1 MARGAASTRS
11 FAERWSEALFS
22 VSLCIMK
29 KSQLLILLGLLLPL
43 WAGFAQAPQNTYKY
57 SEGDLPKS
65 IFADIDFAKMN
76 SWIEQE
82 MYAMSQ
88 EELVGQLIMP
98 IVYPST
104 EASKIAAAKSLV
116 VKQHIGGILFQKGS
130 PADQWRMTETLQTTA
145 KRPLLIS
152 LDGEWGLAMRLSNT
166 QRYPRNMGLGNVKDK
181 QLLYNYGRE
190 IARQCRL
197 MGIHINF
204 APSLDVNN
212 NPLNPVI
219 GTRSFGDDPKQVAER
234 GLLYAT
240 GLEDGKVLS
249 VAKHFPG
256 HGNTFEDSHHT
267 LPIVSSSRGDL
278 NKVEL
283 HPFSQYINAG
293 LGGMM
298 TAHLSVAALEPRPN
312 VPTSL
317 SPLVCTELL
326 QKQLGFKGL
335 IFTDGLAM
343 EGAQAKGGEPIGVRA
358 IRAGND
364 VLLGPIDPVR
374 THDELMSALR
384 NGSLSLERIK
394 QSVRKILA
402 YKYALIINPKSEVA
416 KSPSTLLAE
425 LNNSAAKE
433 LNQKLWEGS
442 IRIKKNLGNTLPLGS
457 KNGLAIVQ
465 VGGTAASFVQA
476 CGIAAKNVFTLP
488 KEAAKQNSLLNSL
501 KSYRQV
507 IVAIN
512 NSKPK
517 GYADVL
523 RRLAMQ
529 QSVTLC
535 FITNPYAE
543 LQLSAAADKAQAI
556 VHSYEATAD
565 AQRAA
570 AKALFAKPEL
580 TAIRA
585 SNVLPQSGDSFDSS
599 EDRSISNRI
608 SLLPQSSSEADE
620 EYPLPYALNKYNGL
634 KAIDQIAQEGVDMR
648 AYPGCQVMVIESGKV
663 IYEKCFGTL
672 EGKKGSR
679 QVSPQT
685 LYDLASISKAVA
697 TTPATMLMV
706 ADGKLKLD
714 SRVGEVL
721 DEFVGTPI
729 ERISV
734 RELLLHQS
742 GLPASINFYL
752 SLINPASYDGN
763 LISYKN
769 KASWVRLDRN
779 AWGNPKFQF
788 EPSLVSNGPKSGYTS
803 RFSSE
808 LYLSPKVKELM
819 MASISSAKLSNKR
832 YRYSDVGFI
841 LLQQMIERVAAQD
854 LDQLVENRIYKAVGA
869 KRLCFLPLGRFDI
882 NEIAPSQDD
891 RFIRKSEV
899 RGTVDDESAAC
910 LGGVA
915 GNAGVFGSARDLA
928 RVLTLFTNKGKYH
941 NQQVIPSAQVAQFIN
956 STGLNGR
963 RSLGF
968 DKGRTSMAD
977 AASTSCYGHT
987 GFTGT
992 CFWIDPE
999 HELIFIFLS
1008 NRTYPSR
1015 LNKKLMT
1022 ESIRPR
1028 IHQAIYEAIGLA

>member
-1 MARGAASTRS
+1 M
-11 FAERWSEALFS
+11 
-22 VSLCIMK
+22 CIMK
-29 KSQLLILLGLLLPL
+29 KSQLLTLLGLLLPL
-43 WAGFAQAPQNTYKY
+43 WTAFAQAPQNTYTY

-65 IFADIDFAKMN
+65 IFADTDFAKMN

-82 MYAMSQ
+82 MNAMSR

-104 EASKIAAAKSLV
+104 EASKIAAAKRLV
-116 VKQHIGGILFQKGS
+116 EKQHIGGILFQKGS

-364 VLLGPIDPVR
+364 VLLGPIDPVH

-384 NGSLSLERIK
+384 NGSLSLERVN

-402 YKYALIINPKSEVA
+402 YKYALIVEPKSEIA
-416 KSPSTLLAE
+416 KSPTALLAE
-425 LNNSAAKE
+425 LNNTAAKE
-433 LNQKLWEGS
+433 LNKELWEAS
-442 IRIKKNLGNTLPLGS
+442 IGIKKNLANTLPLGS
-457 KNGLAIVQ
+457 KSGLAIVQ
-465 VGGTAASFVQA
+465 VGGTASSFVQA
-476 CGIAAKNVFTLP
+476 CGIASKDIYTLP
-488 KEAAKQNSLLNSL
+488 KETAKQNSLLMKL
-501 KSYRQV
+501 KGYKHV
-507 IVAIN
+507 IVAVN

-523 RRLAMQ
+523 RRLATEQ
-529 QSVTLC
+529 AITLC

-543 LQLSAAADKAQAI
+543 LQLSAAADKAKAI

-570 AKALFAKPEL
+570 AKSLFAKQRP
-580 TAIRA
+580 TAMLGG
-585 SNVLPQSGDSFDSS
+585 NVLTRGGDSHESDLPIASS
-599 EDRSISNRI
+599 KGA
-608 SLLPQSSSEADE
+608 LLPQSTGEAEE
-620 EYPLPYALNKYNGL
+620 EYPLPYALNKYSGL
-634 KAIDQIAQEGVDMR
+634 RAIDQIAQEGVDMR

-679 QVSPQT
+679 KVSPET

-706 ADGKLKLD
+706 AEGKLRLD

-721 DEFVGTPI
+721 NEFVGTPI

-763 LISYKN
+763 LISYKS
-769 KASWVRLDRN
+769 KATWVRLDRN

-788 EPSLVSNGPKSGYTS
+788 DPSLVSHGPKSGYTS
-803 RFSSE
+803 RFSSD

-819 MASISSAKLSNKR
+819 MASISSSNLRNKR

-841 LLQQMIERVAAQD
+841 LLQQMIERVAEQN
-854 LDQLVENRIYKAVGA
+854 LDQLVENRIFKAVGA
-869 KRLCFLPLGRFDI
+869 QRLCFLPLGRFDI
-882 NEIAPSQDD
+882 NQIAPSQDD

-928 RVLTLFTNKGKYH
+928 RVLTLFTNKGKY
-941 NQQVIPSAQVAQFIN
+941 QKLQVIPSAQVAQFVN
-956 STGLNGR
+956 TTGLSGR

-968 DKGRTSMAD
+968 DRGRSSMAD
-977 AASTSCYGHT
+977 AASSNCYGHT

-992 CFWIDPE
+992 CFWIDPD